1 MYFGVLTLTLPVN
14 KVRSFYNQWLFTMH
28 CAGIKRKIAV
38 TLNPTERDLT
48 TPELNS
54 SILLLHTI
62 LLRVLTMICIL
73 GHVNPEP

>member
-1 MYFGVLTLTLPVN
+1 
-14 KVRSFYNQWLFTMH
+14 MH

-48 TPELNS
+48 TPELS
-54 SILLLHTI
+54 SSSLFPHTI
-62 LLRVLTMICIL
+62 LSRVLTMICIL